1 LQQKPKNSPPKQ
13 SSQSTNY
20 QSSTPIPS
28 QTNGQQTEQL
38 TSNQPTPISINTAT
52 QAMIET
58 LPGVGPS
65 LAKRIVDYREGIGGF
80 TSINE
85 LSQVRGVG
93 PSLLEKIRP
102 LITL

>member
-1 LQQKPKNSPPKQ
+1 
-13 SSQSTNY
+13 
-20 QSSTPIPS
+20 
-28 QTNGQQTEQL
+28 
-38 TSNQPTPISINTAT
+38 
-52 QAMIET
+52 MIET